1 MEYES
6 PSRCL
11 GGEMVDTRDSKSRA
25 KYIQPTP
32 ILLPINILEDFT
44 KPLSLSFRLFRNILA
59 GELVVLVLVSLVPS
73 VVPIPIML
81 LGLYRRIHGGS
92 LLTSFQNSLFFFI

>member
-44 KPLSLSFRLFRNILA
+44 KPQSLSFLTFRKYISWSIEIN
-59 GELVVLVLVSLVPS
+59 
-73 VVPIPIML
+73 
-81 LGLYRRIHGGS
+81 
-92 LLTSFQNSLFFFI
+92 